1 VFCLFYLGE
10 EPNVNALVCLR
21 HTTSKNVSL
30 SKRTNRKVEGWNTE
44 IDRHHAPIDGKYL
57 VGCISTAEAGKWSIG
72 AEDEYENANEMYN
85 VLFESNLFEHK
96 FIQSSGDFESPLRH
110 SSRVKKQSFSKA
122 FFSNSVVA
130 RTFIGQEYQLG
141 QVSSVIV

>member
-30 SKRTNRKVEGWNTE
+30 SRRTNRKVEGWKTQ
-44 IDRHHAPIDGKYL
+44 IDRHHSPIDGKYL
-57 VGCISTAEAGKWSIG
+57 VGCISTTEAGKWSLG
-72 AEDEYENANEMYN
+72 EEDENENVNKMYN
-85 VLFESNLFEHK
+85 VLFDSNFEHN
-96 FIQSSGDFESPLRH
+96 FLRSSGDLISPFRH

-130 RTFIGQEYQLG
+130 QTFIGQEYQLG
-141 QVSSVIV
+141 RVSSVIV

>member
-1 VFCLFYLGE
+1 
-10 EPNVNALVCLR
+10 VNAFVCLR

-30 SKRTNRKVEGWNTE
+30 SRRTNRKIEGWKTQ
-44 IDRHHAPIDGKYL
+44 IDRHHAPIDDKYL
-57 VGCISTAEAGKWSIG
+57 VGCISTAEAGKWSLG
-72 AEDEYENANEMYN
+72 DEDENENVNEMYN
-85 VLFESNLFEHK
+85 VLFESNLFQHK
-96 FIQSSGDFESPLRH
+96 FIRSSGDLISPSRH

-141 QVSSVIV
+141 QVSSIIV